1 MSGNSSLMK
10 KLLIV
15 FLLFIFSVQGTVAA
29 AGVDVA
35 SSLHGQEN
43 VYGSCP
49 DSDEADGQQVS
60 SDIEELS
67 DYVVFH
73 FPISRPPRLVA
84 LATFPV
90 PIHLSPVLPQIKPP
104 PRLLA

>member
-1 MSGNSSLMK
+1 MK

-29 AGVDVA
+29 AGVHVV
-35 SSLHGQEN
+35 SSLQGQED
-43 VYGSCP
+43 VCDIASCL
-49 DSDEADGQQVS
+49 DSDDADGQQVS

-67 DYVVFH
+67 DYAVFH
-73 FPISRPPRLVA
+73 FPISRPPHLVA
-84 LATFPV
+84 LATFPAL
-90 PIHLSPVLPQIKPP
+90 IHLSPVLPRIKPP